1 MEKHLRRQAVRDFK
15 ERKVVRGIYAVRC
28 AATGEVW
35 VGASRNLGQQQNAI
49 WFGLRTGGGNN
60 RAAQAAWQAHGEAAF
75 SFETLEEIDP
85 ELGPLGQADALKARL
100 AHWQVALG
108 APKLVG

>member
-1 MEKHLRRQAVRDFK
+1 MDKQTRRQAVRNYK
-15 ERKVVRGIYAVRC
+15 EREVARGVYAVRC

-49 WFGLRTGGGNN
+49 WFGLRTDGGRN
-60 RAAQAAWQAHGEAAF
+60 RAAQLAWRAHGEASF

-85 ELGPLGQADALKARL
+85 QLGPVGQADALKGRL
-100 AHWQVALG
+100 VHWQTQLG